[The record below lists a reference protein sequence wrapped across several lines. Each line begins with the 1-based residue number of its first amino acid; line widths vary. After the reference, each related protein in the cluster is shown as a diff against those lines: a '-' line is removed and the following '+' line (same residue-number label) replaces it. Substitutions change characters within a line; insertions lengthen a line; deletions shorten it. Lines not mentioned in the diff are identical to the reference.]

1 MSQRNAKKQQNSR
14 REAPASRGGQD
25 KEPSGFNARE
35 VSRFLNDRWVKT
47 LEGQDANDPDAPIKY
62 TNAPTKAWGSKGPTA
77 AVMAANNDFMA
88 RLQQAVQVH
97 KSKQ

>member
-1 MSQRNAKKQQNSR
+1 MTLMRLSSTPTR
-14 REAPASRGGQD
+14 RPRHGVQKVCTCVARIGAQVDALLVHIAEH
-25 KEPSGFNARE
+25 SG
-35 VSRFLNDRWVKT
+35 T
-47 LEGQDANDPDAPIKY
+47 
-62 TNAPTKAWGSKGPTA
+62 GPTA